1 MSDHGQALAD
11 GSLAPLI
18 DSVFP
23 FQELPAAVDRSMQR
37 AQLGKIVVEKTG

>member
-11 GSLAPLI
+11 GSLAPVI

-23 FQELPAAVDRSMQR
+23 FQELPAAVERSMQR
-37 AQLGKIVVEKTG
+37 AQLGKIVVEQTG